1 VEIAMRIALK
11 TMLATAI
18 LVAVVHATEF
28 TSQYT
33 AKGIEARSFA
43 GKKIAALVISDDL
56 ALRMS
61 AEEALVRQLNE
72 RGVKGI
78 ASYKMIPAP
87 ELKDK
92 DKAKAWFEKA
102 GVQGVVVL
110 RPVVLEMKVTKY
122 EPQWVSGYYQSFW
135 GYYGYG
141 WSSVYVP
148 GGTMRQA
155 IVIVETMAYDVTKDM
170 LLWGAVSDVRDPENM
185 DAYMKELVKDS
196 AKEMKKAGLIKK

>member
-1 VEIAMRIALK
+1 MR
-11 TMLATAI
+11 TAI
-18 LVAVVHATEF
+18 RTSIFLAALVAVAHATEF

-33 AKGIEARSFA
+33 AKGIEAQSFA
-43 GKKIAALVISDDL
+43 GKKVAALVITDDL
-56 ALRMS
+56 SLRMS

-102 GVQGVVVL
+102 GVQGVVAL

-141 WSSVYVP
+141 WSATYVP
-148 GGTMRQA
+148 GGITREA

-170 LLWGAVSDVRDPENM
+170 LLWGAVSDVRNPDNM

>member
-1 VEIAMRIALK
+1 MRTALK
-11 TMLATAI
+11 TFVVMAA

-28 TSQYT
+28 TSQYI
-33 AKGIEARSFA
+33 AKGIEGQSFA
-43 GKKIAALVISDDL
+43 GKKVAALVITDDL

-72 RGVKGI
+72 RGVKGV

-102 GVQGVVVL
+102 GVQGVIVL

-122 EPQWVSGYYQSFW
+122 EPQWVTGYYQSFW

-141 WSSVYVP
+141 WSSTYVP
-148 GGTMRQA
+148 GGTTREA
-155 IVIVETMAYDVTKDM
+155 IVIVETMAYDVAKDL
-170 LLWGAVSDVRDPENM
+170 LLWGAVSDVRDPKNM
-185 DAYMKELVKDS
+185 DAYMKELVRDS